1 LKTSIDYIV
10 YQKLQALRNRILGGQ
25 RVKTPTVL
33 QMEAVECG
41 AAALGKILGYFG
53 RIVPLEELRVVC
65 GVSRDGVK
73 AVNVLKAARAYG
85 LEATGYRK
93 EISAL
98 KESDFPLIVF
108 WNFNHFLVVEGFRRG
123 KFYLNDPARG
133 PYSVSEAEFDDGF
146 TGITLEFSPGSKF
159 EKGGQKRRI
168 VPALTARLRGSW
180 GSLVYIVLAT
190 LGLALLGLLTPAFI
204 RVFIDQFLV
213 AGVTSWLPA
222 LFLGMLL
229 TGFALGA
236 FTWLQQHYLL
246 RLETKLSISMSGRF
260 FWHVLRLPVDFFN
273 QRYASEITT
282 RVGINDRVSILLSG
296 QVATNLLNVVL
307 VILFLGV
314 MFRYDPILAALSTA
328 IALVNF
334 LVLRATARRRVDI
347 NQRVL
352 QEEGKLLAT
361 SFNGLQMIET
371 LKATGGESDF
381 FARWGGYHATAVT
394 SRQEL
399 GSTTKGLE
407 ALPTVL
413 TATNLALLL
422 MVGGMRIMNGQLTF
436 GELFAVNAL
445 LSFVTVPINQIVQLG
460 SRLQETEGDL
470 ARLDD
475 VLRYP
480 EDPQTLAPT
489 FDEGT
494 NAGKL
499 SGRLEL
505 QDLTFGYSP
514 LSDPLIE
521 EFDLKLEP
529 GARVA
534 LVGGSGAG
542 KSTIAKIVSGI
553 YQSWS
558 GELLFDHNER
568 KAIPRAQMTASL
580 AIVNQEIYLFEGSVR
595 DNITMWDAS
604 IPHADVIRAAKD
616 ALIHD
621 DIAARPGGYDSQVAE
636 NGANFS
642 GGQRQRLEIARA
654 LVNNPTL
661 LLLDEATSALDPI
674 TEKKIDDNLRRRGC
688 TTLIVAHRL
697 STIRDCDEI
706 IVLEEGKVVQRGTH
720 SEMMRSGG
728 PYVELIHSG
737 TGAKEKSLFDLI

>member
-1 LKTSIDYIV
+1 MSSKLITLKDKV
-10 YQKLQALRNRILGGQ
+10 LGGA

-41 AAALGKILGYFG
+41 AAALGKILGYYG

-73 AVNVLKAARAYG
+73 AVNVLRAARSYG
-85 LEATGYRK
+85 LEATGFRK

-98 KESDFPLIVF
+98 KESRFPLIVF

-133 PYSVSEAEFDDGF
+133 PYSVTEEEFDEGF
-146 TGITLEFSPGSKF
+146 TGISLEFSPGPEF
-159 EKGGQKRRI
+159 QKGGEKRRLL
-168 VPALTARLRGSW
+168 PALAARLRGSW

-204 RVFIDQFLV
+204 SVFIDQYLV

-229 TGFALGA
+229 TGLSVAA

-282 RVGINDRVSILLSG
+282 RVSINDRVSILLSG

-307 VILFLGV
+307 VFLFLGV
-314 MFRYDPILAALSTA
+314 MFRYDPLLTVISTV
-328 IALVNF
+328 IALINF

-347 NQRVL
+347 NQRML
-352 QEEGKLLAT
+352 QDEGKLLAN

-381 FARWGGYHATAVT
+381 FARWGGYQANAVT

-407 ALPTVL
+407 SLPTVL
-413 TATNLALLL
+413 TAINVALLL
-422 MVGGMRIMNGQLTF
+422 MVGGLRIMNGQLTF

-489 FDEGT
+489 IDAESS
-494 NAGKL
+494 NGKL
-499 SGRLEL
+499 SGRFEL
-505 QDLTFGYSP
+505 RDLTFGYSP
-514 LSDPLIE
+514 LSDPLIDG
-521 EFDLKLEP
+521 FDLTLQP

-553 YQSWS
+553 YQAWS
-558 GELLFDHNER
+558 GELLFDGCER
-568 KAIPRAQMTASL
+568 TDVPRAQMTASL
-580 AIVNQEIYLFEGSVR
+580 AIVNQDIYLFEGTVR
-595 DNITMWDAS
+595 ENITMWDAS
-604 IPHADVIRAAKD
+604 IPHADVIQAAKD
-616 ALIHD
+616 AMIHD
-621 DIAARPGGYDSQVAE
+621 DIAARPGGYDSLVAE
-636 NGANFS
+636 NGGNFS

-654 LVNNPTL
+654 LANNPTL
-661 LLLDEATSALDPI
+661 LVLDEATSALDPI
-674 TEKKIDDNLRRRGC
+674 TEKHIDDNLRRRGC

-706 IVLEEGKVVQRGTH
+706 IVLDDGKVVQRGTH
-720 SEMMRSGG
+720 TEMMRSGG
-728 PYVELIHSG
+728 PYVELIKSG
-737 TGAKEKSLFDLI
+737 TGEQEKSLFDLL